1 MDDTLNL
8 PLIATFD
15 VAGSNKLEYVKY
27 DEGKVWINATQYFN
41 NVPNPFG
48 IITWVRPPCL
58 WLQKRMG
65 RRLDFDDVN
74 WYLRICATI

>member
-1 MDDTLNL
+1 M
-8 PLIATFD
+8 
-15 VAGSNKLEYVKY
+15 S
-27 DEGKVWINATQYFN
+27 
-41 NVPNPFG
+41 PNPFG
-48 IITWVRPPCL
+48 IITWVRTPRL